1 MNQNWKAAEGEDR
14 EVPKKGKAVIV
25 EHYLF
30 DELWNMGSRKLPDAV
45 QLKLEE
51 EENQDG
57 EEESKKTEGVEVK
70 EAEDK
75 NEEEKEEDES
85 SEEAAPE
92 LTE

>member
-1 MNQNWKAAEGEDR
+1 MNQNWKAAEGDDR

-30 DELWNMGSRKLPDAV
+30 DELWNMGSRKLPDQV
-45 QLKLEE
+45 QLKLEG

-57 EEESKKTEGVEVK
+57 EEEIKQTEEVK
-70 EAEDK
+70 EPANQ
-75 NEEEKEEDES
+75 NEEEKKEEEES
-85 SEEAAPE
+85 SSEPEPE